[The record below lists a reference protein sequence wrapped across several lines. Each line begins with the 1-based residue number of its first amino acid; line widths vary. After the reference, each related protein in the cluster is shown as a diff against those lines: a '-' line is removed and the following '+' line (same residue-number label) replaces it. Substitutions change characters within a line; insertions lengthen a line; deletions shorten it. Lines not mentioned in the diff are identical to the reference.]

1 MNCGVNCDVPLLLDA
16 VRENRLDY
24 AAVLQDA
31 STLVERVFL
40 FYPEE
45 DSEDEEETLL
55 KLLYEA
61 ETKGEGTVEVTREA
75 GRHCFPAKCKCCI
88 MKQNHKKRVGEG
100 RLLKWDGMGWMDV
113 CRDRIGLPNGWAA
126 VVTIA
131 LRSGF

>member
-1 MNCGVNCDVPLLLDA
+1 MNCDVPLLLNA

-24 AAVLQDA
+24 AAVLPDT

-55 KLLYEA
+55 KLLYEV
-61 ETKGEGTVEVTREA
+61 ETKGEGTEEVTREA

-88 MKQNHKKRVGEG
+88 MKRNYRK
-100 RLLKWDGMGWMDV
+100 
-113 CRDRIGLPNGWAA
+113 N
-126 VVTIA
+126 
-131 LRSGF
+131 SG